1 MRGDRIFRIIA
12 LIFLCALVYYF
23 SYDQG
28 RRAQKPQV
36 ERINQNLIA
45 KERLIERL
53 AVEVGRLKEEL
64 AACKENT
71 NQTDEIKTGQESIK
85 DAARV
90 MVRLGSSR
98 ILFNQQIVV
107 ACLDINRDKKEA
119 ALQLNF
125 IQERRI
131 LPVLVKVGQSVHFKL
146 GERKYAMI
154 LDELRSNN
162 VVLKII
168 EQSY

>member
-1 MRGDRIFRIIA
+1 MRGDKIFRIIA

-36 ERINQNLIA
+36 DLINQNLIA
-45 KERLIERL
+45 KEKLIETL

-64 AACKENT
+64 AAWRENT
-71 NQTDEIKTGQESIK
+71 KQKDEIKTGQKSIK
-85 DAARV
+85 DVTRV
-90 MVRLGSSR
+90 VVRLGSSR
-98 ILFNQQIVV
+98 ILFDQQIVV

-125 IQERRI
+125 VQEERI
-131 LPVLVKVGQSVHFKL
+131 LPALVKVGQSIHFNL

-154 LDELRSNN
+154 LDELHSNN